1 MSRRILAG
9 LAVGLLGAAS
19 TSAATLSID
28 HAGVGCVAA
37 ESFPRLEARFAPA
50 DAVARA
56 KVLFQTEGGRHWYA
70 VTMKPE
76 GGVYSGVLPRPK
88 KSLKAFRYYIEAT
101 DRTMGVSRTP
111 EYSATVVSGPAACQD
126 KLMAG
131 ALASASVALEVPA
144 GAAAIPAGFSSSGV
158 GATTAA
164 GGAAAGSGGGGLSTG
179 VIVAGVAAAGAAAA
193 GIAVATKGDDAATT
207 TTTTPSAITPTTT
220 TTTTTTLAPAPSLTG
235 TWAGNRPDG
244 ISFTFAGCGACTT
257 TPTTSGSDVV
267 LTLTQSGSALSGNA
281 TATIREAPPAGC
293 AAEPN
298 CNQGPVGDVMT
309 GTVSGTVNGANI
321 TMQWTLLGGAAVATL
336 TGTVAGNRMSGNV
349 TLPSGP
355 QNPGATGTWALNR
368 Q

>member
-1 MSRRILAG
+1 MSLRVLAG
-9 LAVGLLGAAS
+9 LAVTLLASSS
-19 TSAATLSID
+19 TSAQTLGID
-28 HAGVGCVAA
+28 HAGVGCVVA
-37 ESFPRLEARFAPA
+37 ESFPRLEARLAPA
-50 DAVARA
+50 EAVARA
-56 KVLFQTEGGRHWYA
+56 KVFFQTQGGRHWYS

-76 GGVYSGVLPRPK
+76 GAGYSGVLPRPK

-101 DRTMGVSRTP
+101 DRAMGVSRTP
-111 EYSATVVSGPAACQD
+111 EYNATVVSGPAACQD

-131 ALASASVALEVPA
+131 ALASASVALEAPA

-179 VIVAGVAAAGAAAA
+179 VVVAGVAAAGAAVA
-193 GIAVATKGDDAATT
+193 GIAGAPKGDDAATT
-207 TTTTPSAITPTTT
+207 TTTTPSAIAPTT

-244 ISFTFAGCGACTT
+244 ITFMFAGCGACTT

-298 CNQGPVGDVMT
+298 CNQGPVGGVMT
-309 GTVSGTVNGANI
+309 ATVSGTVNGANI
-321 TMQWTLLGGAAVATL
+321 TMQFTLLGGAAVATL

-355 QNPGATGTWALNR
+355 QNPSATGTWALNR